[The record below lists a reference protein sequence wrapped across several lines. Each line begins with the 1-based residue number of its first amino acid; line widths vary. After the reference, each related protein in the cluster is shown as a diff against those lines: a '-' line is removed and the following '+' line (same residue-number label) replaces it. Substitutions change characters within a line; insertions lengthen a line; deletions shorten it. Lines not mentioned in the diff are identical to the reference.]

1 MNIVKI
7 GIEAHA
13 IGMKQGGNERYV
25 EGLLKGLSELSF
37 SNLRFVVFLNH
48 TADIPSFLEG
58 HPCFEFE
65 RISLSP
71 IKRLMLDL
79 PLKVSK
85 TRINILH
92 SQYHI
97 PPFIRIP
104 SVITLHD
111 VSYLTHPEFFPFS
124 ELIKMKLLMP
134 YSIKKAKKIITVSNF
149 SKMEILEK
157 YGDIDEKICT
167 IHNGVDE
174 QFKPAAEA
182 EILKVLAKH
191 KISRPYILS
200 VSNLQPRKNLHGLIR
215 TFSRIL
221 KKNKDFPCSLV
232 ITGKKLWLYDEIFSA
247 IEPATKEK
255 IYFTDYVENN
265 DLVALYSGA
274 EMLVYPSFYEGFGL
288 PVLEAMAC
296 GCPVIASCKSSLPE
310 VVGNAG
316 ILVDPYNQQEL
327 SLAILTLHQ
336 DRNLQKELKEKGI
349 KQSRKFSWIECAK
362 KTVEVY
368 KNIVS
373 LL

>member
-1 MNIVKI
+1 MKMIRI
-7 GIEAHA
+7 GIDAHA

-25 EGLLKGLSELSF
+25 EGLLRGLSEMSCAELK
-37 SNLRFVVFLNH
+37 FVIFLNH
-48 TADIPSFLEG
+48 RAKIPSFLKW

-79 PLKVSK
+79 PLKTKRAQIDV
-85 TRINILH
+85 LH
-92 SQYHI
+92 TQYHI
-97 PPFIRIP
+97 PPFTRIP

-111 VSYLTHPEFFPFS
+111 VSYLTHPEFFPFP
-124 ELIKMKLLMP
+124 EWIKMKLLMP
-134 YSIKKAKKIITVSNF
+134 YSIKRAKKIITVSNF
-149 SKMEILEK
+149 SRMEILKK
-157 YGDIDEKICT
+157 YGDIDEKICM

-174 QFKPAAEA
+174 QFKPSDETK
-182 EILKVLAKH
+182 ILKVLAKYR
-191 KISRPYILS
+191 ISRPYILS
-200 VSNLQPRKNLHGLIR
+200 VSNLQPRKNLQGLIR
-215 TFSRIL
+215 AFSRIL
-221 KKNKDFPCSLV
+221 RNNKDFPCTLV

-265 DLVALYSGA
+265 DLIALYGGA

-296 GCPVIASCKSSLPE
+296 GCPVIASSKSSLPE
-310 VVGNAG
+310 IVGNAG
-316 ILVDPYNQQEL
+316 ILINPYSEQEL
-327 SLAILTLHQ
+327 SSAILTLHQ
-336 DRNLQKELKEKGI
+336 DKNLQKELKEKGI
-349 KQSRKFSWIECAK
+349 KQAKKFSWAECAR
-362 KTVEVY
+362 KTIEVY